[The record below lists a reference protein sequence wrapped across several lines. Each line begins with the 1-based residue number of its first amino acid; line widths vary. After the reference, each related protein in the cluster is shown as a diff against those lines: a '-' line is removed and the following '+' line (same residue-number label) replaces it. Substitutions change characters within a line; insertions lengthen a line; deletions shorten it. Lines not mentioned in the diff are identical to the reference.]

1 MPTYE
6 YICPDNG
13 QCVEV
18 RHRISEKLETWGELC
33 ERAEVSPGETP
44 LDAPVQR
51 KLFGGNLVLKD
62 SGNGLVYPKK
72 GDPLLEKA
80 NQCCSRNE
88 CKHG

>member
-6 YICPDNG
+6 YICPENG
-13 QCVEV
+13 RCVEV

-33 ERAEVSPGETP
+33 DKADIAPGETSRS
-44 LDAPVQR
+44 ASVQR
-51 KLFGGNLVLKD
+51 KIFGGMLILKEP
-62 SGNGLVYPKK
+62 SNRLVYPKK

-80 NQCCSRNE
+80 NQCCQMDE